1 MSGLVEPRLI
11 NPDFGDPGLFLN
23 FRFGREAVL
32 FDIGDLSALTTKEI
46 LKVRHIFVSHMHL
59 DHFVGFDRL
68 LRMFL
73 HQRAVVSIHGPPGLC
88 DAIEAKLRGYV
99 WNLLNEKSPE
109 FIIRATDWAPG
120 GAVACSSFST
130 RKAFRREPLPVAPHP
145 SGTLLDVRQFRVEA
159 VELDHGIPC
168 LAFAFQE
175 GLRLNVHKARLDELG
190 LPVGPWLTEAKRALR
205 AQQAGDTEI
214 DIPGHGR
221 VLLSTLL
228 SHGALVSARGQRIA
242 YATDFAFTEENVE
255 KVAMLARGADHL
267 FIEAVF
273 LEEDRQLANA
283 KHHLTASQAGSIA
296 AAAGVARATPF
307 HFSPR
312 YLGREEALRAEFRS
326 AFALPRTHVASAQ
339 ADRDNGPVT
348 G

>member
-23 FRFGREAVL
+23 FRFGREAIL
-32 FDIGDLSALTTKEI
+32 FDLGDLSPLTTKEI
-46 LKVRHIFVSHMHL
+46 LKSRHVFVSHMHL
-59 DHFVGFDRL
+59 DHFIGFDRL
-68 LRMFL
+68 LRSFL
-73 HQRAVVSIHGPPGLC
+73 HQQATVSIHGPPGLG

-99 WNLLNEKSPE
+99 WNLLNEKNPE
-109 FIIRATDWAPG
+109 FVIRATDWSAG
-120 GAVACSSFST
+120 GAVACCSFST
-130 RKAFRREPLPVAPHP
+130 RKTFKREALPITPDP
-145 SGTLLDVRQFRVEA
+145 SDILLDDGQFRIEA

-205 AQQAGDTEI
+205 GQRAGEAEI
-214 DIPGHGR
+214 DIPGHGK
-221 VLLSTLL
+221 VPLSTLQA
-228 SHGALVSARGQRIA
+228 SGALVSARGQRIA
-242 YATDFAFTEENVE
+242 YATDLAFTDENVG
-255 KVAMLARGADHL
+255 KVTALARAADHL

-273 LEEDRQLANA
+273 LEEDRQLGEA

-296 AAAGVARATPF
+296 TAAGVARATPF

-326 AFALPRTHVASAQ
+326 AFASTRTRGAPVVI
-339 ADRDNGPVT
+339 DRNPIT